1 MSDGTID
8 PYGNK
13 TEETKKVGYRPGS
26 ENVSNVIISSLY
38 SRVDGRQCAENP
50 SVNATLLNIF
60 EMTKLE
66 GIENVVVWAWH
77 KKRKSI
83 AMGI

>member
-1 MSDGTID
+1 MKA
-8 PYGNK
+8 YHF
-13 TEETKKVGYRPGS
+13 
-26 ENVSNVIISSLY
+26 VIISSLY

-66 GIENVVVWAWH
+66 GIENVVVWAWRI
-77 KKRKSI
+77 KGPVLPWEFDLK
-83 AMGI
+83 